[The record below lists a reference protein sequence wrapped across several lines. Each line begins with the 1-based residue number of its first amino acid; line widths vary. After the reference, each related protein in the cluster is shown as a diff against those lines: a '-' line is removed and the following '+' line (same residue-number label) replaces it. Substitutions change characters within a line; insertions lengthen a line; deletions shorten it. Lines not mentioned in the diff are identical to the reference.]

1 MVLKE
6 QEVAEVK
13 VKAKASPKPSK
24 NKRSMKR
31 HFLHL
36 FLLPALIFYVGF
48 QVYPILTAFLNSFYS
63 FKGMVR
69 QDFIGLENFI
79 RLFTEEPY
87 NTIFTRAFGHN
98 IIYFIGTVVT
108 KLVLAFALAL
118 LINSKIKGREF
129 FKAVF
134 FMPKL
139 LSVIVVGFLFSLI
152 LNPTNGALNS
162 FLKMVGLAEWAH
174 PWLGDPKTAL
184 YTIIL
189 VNSWYGIGFA
199 ILIFLA
205 GLQAIPE
212 EIYEAAKIDGSYGL
226 KMLFQ
231 ITIPMAM
238 PSIMIMTILTFIGSF
253 ETFELVFAMQGS
265 SGGPYYSTDVLALFF
280 YRLAFGSVDGGE
292 AIGLGSALAVVLFL
306 IICTATAISLFFFKR
321 KEIEQ

>member
-1 MVLKE
+1 MASKG
-6 QEVAEVK
+6 QEVAE
-13 VKAKASPKPSK
+13 AKASPKPSK
-24 NKRSMKR
+24 NKRNVKK

-48 QVYPILTAFLNSFYS
+48 QVYPILAAFVNSFYS
-63 FKGMVR
+63 FKGMVK

-87 NTIFTRAFGHN
+87 NNIFKNAFWHN
-98 IIYFIGTVVT
+98 IIYFIGTVLT

-118 LINSKIKGREF
+118 LINSRIKGREF

-212 EIYEAAKIDGSYGL
+212 EIYEAAKIDGASGL
-226 KMLFQ
+226 KMLFR

-280 YRLAFGSVDGGE
+280 YRLAFGSVDGGD
-292 AIGLGSALAVVLFL
+292 AIGLGSALAVILFL